1 MGRTYMGV
9 VEVSRKAT
17 SARASR
23 FASARAGSVLPMT
36 AEKRPSEDQLPDE
49 RWRRSRWLG
58 AASTPPSASDAAD
71 YAIVEAV
78 FLAGLAGLSAL
89 TRKREADGERAI
101 PLRELP
107 VLAAAVF
114 ALADVIAKEKVSTW
128 LREPFVEE
136 GADHKPVRPEGNG
149 LRYTIGELLTCTRCV
164 GTWSALALVGLRTAS
179 APAGRAVSTVLA
191 LAGANDVLQSGF
203 RLLAERA
210 NQASVETARMTA
222 EAHSPR

>member
-1 MGRTYMGV
+1 MS
-9 VEVSRKAT
+9 E
-17 SARASR
+17 
-23 FASARAGSVLPMT
+23 RAGNVLAMAT
-36 AEKRPSEDQLPDE
+36 EKRSVEGQQPDE
-49 RWRRSRWLG
+49 RWRRTRPPGSASR
-58 AASTPPSASDAAD
+58 SPSASAAAD

-78 FLAGLAGLSAL
+78 FAAGLAGLAAL
-89 TRKREADGERAI
+89 TGKREAAGDRAI

-107 VLAAAVF
+107 VLAAATF
-114 ALADVIAKEKVSTW
+114 ALADVVAKEKVSTW

-136 GADHKPVRPEGNG
+136 TADHEPVHPEGSG

-191 LAGANDVLQSGF
+191 LSGANAVVQSGF

-210 NQASVETARMTA
+210 ELAGAETARLGSQA
-222 EAHSPR
+222 APDV